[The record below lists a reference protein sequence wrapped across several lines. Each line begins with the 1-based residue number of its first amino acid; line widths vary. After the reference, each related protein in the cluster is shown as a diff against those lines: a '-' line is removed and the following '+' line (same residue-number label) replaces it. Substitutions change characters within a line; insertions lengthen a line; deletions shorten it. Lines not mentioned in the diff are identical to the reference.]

1 MLSSPGIDSLLSS
14 SSIEEKSNRIKFLEI
29 AKNNVDIWNNLSKE
43 GNKTGFS
50 PEKEKK
56 DNKNNI

>member
-14 SSIEEKSNRIKFLEI
+14 SSIEEKSNRIKFLEN
-29 AKNNVDIWNNLSKE
+29 AKNNVDTWNNLSKE

-50 PEKEKK
+50 PEKKKK

>member
-1 MLSSPGIDSLLSS
+1 MGFIKAFVIPVYEVVSLMFPSLSV
-14 SSIEEKSNRIKFLEI
+14 FLEN

-50 PEKEKK
+50 PEKKKK

>member
-14 SSIEEKSNRIKFLEI
+14 SSIEEKSNRIKFLEN
-29 AKNNVDIWNNLSKE
+29 AKNNVDTWNNLSKE

-50 PEKEKK
+50 PEKKK